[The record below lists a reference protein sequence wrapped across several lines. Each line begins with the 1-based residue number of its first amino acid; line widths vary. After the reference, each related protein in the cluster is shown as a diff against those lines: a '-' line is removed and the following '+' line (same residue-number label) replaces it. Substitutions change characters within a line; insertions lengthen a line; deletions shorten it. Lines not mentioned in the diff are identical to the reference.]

1 MRCSLYIDGTPS
13 GPWMGHLLEEPG
25 CIWLAPTPEEVVAR
39 GPAAIVG
46 FFGWL
51 RGHGEAEAATLT
63 TPIAAEIFVEV
74 AELQEAEN
82 FGQSGGAVGLFGP
95 DRLPAAPDQIATVV
109 RRLGY
114 ARRDLLELV
123 AELPAEAL
131 DWAPPG
137 GKRSIRKNL
146 HHVRNAQGWYLT
158 RVLGWA
164 GTEQL
169 LPEPWPEETFES
181 LRWTL
186 KRCTAALLDLPEAYR
201 TGIYRAAEPDED
213 WTARKMLRRF
223 VEHEREHV
231 EVVRRTIAAWRTGG
245 PVPRP
250 WE

>member
-1 MRCSLYIDGTPS
+1 MPNSLCIDGMPG
-13 GPWMGHLLEEPG
+13 GPWMGHLLAEPG
-25 CIWLAPTPEEVVAR
+25 CIWLAPTPEAVVAR
-39 GPAAIVG
+39 GPAATG
-46 FFGWL
+46 AFSEWL
-51 RGHGEAEAATLT
+51 RRHGEAEAVTLT
-63 TPIAAEIFVEV
+63 GTFAPRVT
-74 AELQEAEN
+74 ELQEAEN

-95 DRLPAAPDQIATVV
+95 DQLPAAPDHIATAI

-123 AELPAEAL
+123 AELPCEAL

-137 GKRSIRKNL
+137 GKRSIRQNL

-164 GTEQL
+164 PVERL
-169 LPEPWPEETFES
+169 LPEPWPEATFES
-181 LRWTL
+181 LRWVL
-186 KRCTAALLDLPEAYR
+186 ERCTEALLEFPQAHR
-201 TGIYRAAEPDED
+201 TGVYRAAEPDED

-231 EVVRRTIAAWRTGG
+231 EVIRRTITAWRTGG
-245 PVPRP
+245 PVLRP